1 MAEQPTLVE
10 DLLNKRTKRTPDTL
24 DRAQA
29 IYSRENMQALKK
41 SAESVKNSNKAIND
55 ILLKR
60 AALQERYEMARSRG
74 DMRNLMATRKQ
85 LQLLDEQREHVE
97 NMFKLESEQLKLT
110 KERDSLQQKIKSAKY
125 LETKQGQAT
134 LRQVDELNTKLLE
147 VTGTYDQQLRVTRK
161 MLDGVMDVKRAHEL
175 VNEEIE
181 QEQKQL
187 DFMSKTSMQKLGTIM
202 ADQFGAGFD
211 RIKDDIKDKLLMFT
225 KVGAGIGFGV
235 AAIRDLSKD
244 SDEVVNSLYRMGGSL
259 DRVNNKFGYY
269 AASVLELNRVQTSL
283 RMTAAAMNMPV
294 EAVEGMTE
302 QIMHSIRVLDKHGK
316 ISFDT
321 VSQIGSDALNFARRT
336 GMDVKETVDLV
347 ATMVNKYGQSAKD
360 SGETLDAIAA
370 SVIAANDAMDDLGQG
385 KAGIFIEDVANLLKD
400 AANNTESFSLSLGK
414 LGNIASNQM
423 MIAKKFG
430 ATYNEALNQARMLTE
445 FMTKRNPYANY
456 RLGVSVA
463 KDFMQDKDIQGFV
476 AAKDVDGLTK
486 FLGTKYGVSGNEANL
501 VAKAVINKQGNWMET
516 VGKFIGGTKYGQE
529 KSASLLEEYASKAAT
544 NPMSEM
550 TQRTMA
556 AGLMG
561 QDANSTEFM
570 SMFNTWVE
578 EARKRQK
585 EGQYATGFI
594 SAKNFEQMDQFKKA
608 QKQSGYENTEK
619 QSPLTPVSM
628 RETLDAVFQSPLTR
642 LIIAAGA
649 IVSAVSFT
657 GLKTL
662 VALTGIHKTLLG
674 FVARNGLGGAGTD
687 ALGNMAGTSTG
698 PTTGS
703 WKDAARNTGNKI
715 KSAGVKGTLRAGA
728 GKLGRFA
735 VGNAGLLTAVAGV
748 AATSYLASKLSENQ
762 AGEFDEQ
769 GNRKSYYQV
778 ESERL
783 SKQVEDYQNR
793 VNEASST
800 NDVARR
806 DYYQELLDSKKAEL
820 EAISNQSS
828 VYADKMQELSNNRS
842 ELIRLRQ
849 EVKSAT
855 GMERADKLAE
865 IQKLESANEHL
876 EAFENAAS
884 LGYSATDRMQDL
896 LSQSGIKGLALQ
908 GVKMAGS
915 KLGAEVVE
923 KGALT
928 HGAKVAGRLIQSQ
941 GTKSALGLGAKAAGK
956 TALKSGARA
965 IPILG
970 SLLSAGIT
978 AYMTEGSLGRK
989 MFAAGGDLVGTT
1001 AGQVATGGIGGGIAG
1016 GLAGEY
1022 AGLTAYDKL
1031 FGGGASERA
1040 REKLLNNHVVPAPS
1054 QPTNSSNQRSSS
1066 TSKTTLDANIK
1077 KVGDSVFLKFNA
1089 NEFAGVND
1097 ALATKTMLRQTGKS
1111 VSN

>member
-10 DLLNKRTKRTPDTL
+10 DLLNRKSKPFSTL

-29 IYSRENMQALKK
+29 NYTRDNMQALKK
-41 SAESVKNSNKAIND
+41 SAESVKSSNKAIND

-74 DMRNLMATRKQ
+74 DMRSVMATKKQ

-110 KERDSLQQKIKSAKY
+110 KERESLQQKIKNAKF

-134 LRQVDELNTKLLE
+134 LRQIDELNTKLIE
-147 VTGTYDQQLRVTRK
+147 VTSTYDQQLRVTRK

-187 DFMSKTSMQKLGTIM
+187 EFMSKTSMQKLGTIM

-235 AAIRDLSKD
+235 AALRDLSKD
-244 SDEVVNSLYRMGGSL
+244 SDEVVSTLYRMGGSL
-259 DRVNNKFGYY
+259 DRVNNKLGYY
-269 AASVLELNRVQTSL
+269 TSSVLELNRVQTSL
-283 RMTAAAMNMPV
+283 RMTAAVMNMPV

-316 ISFDT
+316 ISFET

-347 ATMVNKYGQSAKD
+347 ATMVNKYGQTAEA

-370 SVIAANDAMDDLGQG
+370 SVVAANDAMEDIGLG
-385 KAGIFIEDVANLLKD
+385 KAGIFIEDVANMLKD
-400 AANNTESFSLSLGK
+400 AANNTEGFSLSLGK

-529 KSASLLEEYASKAAT
+529 KSASLLEEYASKAAA

-585 EGQYATGFI
+585 DGQPTTGFI
-594 SAKNFEQMDQFKKA
+594 SAKNFEQMNQFKKA
-608 QKQSGYENTEK
+608 QSQSGYENTQK
-619 QSPLTPVSM
+619 QSPITPVSL
-628 RETLDAVFQSPLTR
+628 RETLDAVFQSPFTR
-642 LIIAAGA
+642 LVIAAGA

-657 GLKTL
+657 GLKTI

-674 FVARNGLGGAGTD
+674 FVARGGVGGLDPSAMPGVTP
-687 ALGNMAGTSTG
+687 T

-703 WKDAARNTGNKI
+703 WKDAARGARDKI

-735 VGNAGLLTAVAGV
+735 VSNAGIITSIAGL
-748 AATSYLASKLSENQ
+748 AATSYLASKMSEGQ
-762 AGEFDEQ
+762 AEEFDEQ

-783 SKQVEDYQNR
+783 SAQVADYQSR
-793 VNEASST
+793 VDEASSS
-800 NDVARR
+800 NDIARR
-806 DYYQELLDSKKAEL
+806 DYYQELLNSKKAEL
-820 EAISNQSS
+820 ESISNQSS
-828 VYADKMQELSNNRS
+828 VYMEKMKELSENKS
-842 ELIRLRQ
+842 TLIRLRK
-849 EVKSAT
+849 EVKDAS
-855 GMERADKLAE
+855 GLEKADKLAE
-865 IQKLESANEHL
+865 IQRLESVNEGL
-876 EAFENAAS
+876 EAFEKTGS
-884 LGYSATDRMQDL
+884 LGYSSYDRMQDMM
-896 LSQSGIKGLALQ
+896 SQVGIKGLAMQ
-908 GVKMAGS
+908 GVKLAGS
-915 KLGAEVVE
+915 KLGAETLE

-928 HGAKVAGRLIQSQ
+928 HGAKVAGRLIESQ
-941 GTKSALGLGAKAAGK
+941 GAKAALGMGAKAAGK

-989 MFAAGGDLVGTT
+989 MFAAGGDLIGTT

-1016 GLAGEY
+1016 GLAGED

-1040 REKLLNNHVVPAPS
+1040 RATLLKEHVVPAPT
-1054 QPTNSSNQRSSS
+1054 PTVDSSKSRSSS
-1066 TSKTTLDANIK
+1066 SSRPILDASIK
-1077 KVGDSVFLKFNA
+1077 RTGQAVSIRFDA
-1089 NEFAGVND
+1089 NEFASVND